1 MNPNSIISLKKIVSD
16 KYDAGIY
23 AITPNNSFML
33 LDVNNRIVASISLQQ
48 KMDIFKIVTDCM
60 IDNNIDNYIFNVGVL
75 FDYTLE
81 PKNKELE
88 KSINIL
94 YKKVLR
100 IFLKPNIDK
109 SEILSISKLVST
121 ELKNGNMNNNVKEEL
136 QKKLYYI

>member
-33 LDVNNRIVASISLQQ
+33 LDVNNRIVANISLQQ

-121 ELKNGNMNNNVKEEL
+121 ELKMV
-136 QKKLYYI
+136 I